1 MKNVDEINL
10 WCAKNCTGEYF
21 IKISAEYIY
30 ILAGW
35 EVNEERSHQKYKNY
49 VKHKL
54 GQHHPI
60 FYKSKT

>member
-30 ILAGW
+30 ILAG
-35 EVNEERSHQKYKNY
+35 
-49 VKHKL
+49 
-54 GQHHPI
+54 
-60 FYKSKT
+60 